1 MPLNHVDDVSYSH
14 LTRFVR
20 EAPGG
25 KVSEFWMRAASMYLD
40 VLKWKDKDDQGGDE
54 VWTWF
59 STNGMGVAWLHLHI
73 DDRPKYYSYA
83 PFKCLRKE

>member
-1 MPLNHVDDVSYSH
+1 MPLDDVDDATYSH
-14 LTRFVR
+14 LARFVR

-40 VLKWKDKDDQGGDE
+40 VLKRKDKDDGGDDE
-54 VWTWF
+54 AGTWF
-59 STNGMGVAWLHLHI
+59 STNGMGVAWLHLRI

-83 PFKCLRKE
+83 PFKCLWKG